1 MWQKEIAHG
10 PELLLSWVIT
20 LIALQSSAARPV
32 LKSREEFLSGSSLRE
47 WFVKSISVPI
57 MSKINSGASKTFRLG
72 SSPKS
77 HRGAGGIKMY
87 SNWYKWLGISWAFFS
102 CQRIELTYIFPRFL
116 TVINAWVLIQTNK
129 WPFFTVDLVSPESK
143 GTLFFLP
150 FARKQTCWPF
160 YLWIHIK
167 LHLQSFSSGKARKH
181 TPKKKEK
188 QPTGFWLAGFL
199 LLCGLL
205 KYVNINTLKNRCSKA
220 FLCGFQVHSWH
231 INAKTWAFLSLLLG
245 KGGSLHIKPVPNV
258 QLCSL
263 FCSPRL

>member
-20 LIALQSSAARPV
+20 LIALQSSAASPV
-32 LKSREEFLSGSSLRE
+32 LKSREEFLSGSSLPE
-47 WFVKSISVPI
+47 CFVKSISVPI

-102 CQRIELTYIFPRFL
+102 CQGIELTYIFPRFL

-143 GTLFFLP
+143 GTLFSSPLQENRHAGP
-150 FARKQTCWPF
+150 SICESTLSCIYNPSLQGRLENT
-160 YLWIHIK
+160 
-167 LHLQSFSSGKARKH
+167 HLR
-181 TPKKKEK
+181 KKKNN
-188 QPTGFWLAGFL
+188 PLVFDLPDF
-199 LLCGLL
+199 CF
-205 KYVNINTLKNRCSKA
+205 YMA
-220 FLCGFQVHSWH
+220 F
-231 INAKTWAFLSLLLG
+231 
-245 KGGSLHIKPVPNV
+245 
-258 QLCSL
+258 
-263 FCSPRL
+263 